1 MLRRIA
7 MFVIAVALPLS
18 SLNAQPVVLK
28 TNWKIDAEKVSFT
41 NIPWF
46 SPADNGVRYCTY
58 NPKTDHVLV
67 ISRTNVTGGLTGP
80 NVDIMI
86 LDAATGAKIGKLPFD
101 PAIIKGQDPFVLLNI
116 KCADDGVIYAGNL
129 VQSAVTFPFK
139 LYRWE
144 NETAAPTLAFESIQW
159 TDRYG
164 DALAVIG
171 EGAQTMVYV
180 SGSVD
185 QKYIQIL
192 TTSNGIDFEW
202 TDMLEIPPA
211 YASLGMA
218 STAPGGAIWVNN
230 GYITFYTPVTL
241 LAPDGSVIGSIP
253 YEVADDHSS
262 GITYLSYENREY
274 IMVFNGEIL
283 PQKGYLLDVTDGPQ
297 SAKVIAETPPM
308 GSNTNEMGL
317 GDIAYDSKRN
327 AVIVLCTNNQI
338 ASFDLSSA
346 LTTKVETERRSAV
359 PDRMALYPNY
369 PNPFNPTTTIEFSL
383 SEPAQV
389 SLKIYTL
396 MGSEVVELVDKKL
409 AAGAHRVGW
418 NAENLPNGVYLYI
431 LEAAGYREIR
441 KAILMK

>member
-7 MFVIAVALPLS
+7 LFIIAVGLPLS
-18 SLNAQPVVLK
+18 SLKAQPVILK
-28 TNWKIDAEKVSFT
+28 TNWKIDAEPVSFT
-41 NIPWF
+41 KIPWL
-46 SPADNGVRYCTY
+46 SPGDNGVRYCTY

-67 ISRTNVTGGLTGP
+67 ISRTNVSGGLTGP
-80 NVDIMI
+80 NADIII

-116 KCADDGVIYAGNL
+116 KCAGDGAIYAGNL

-159 TDRYG
+159 SDRYG

-185 QKYIQIL
+185 QKYINVL
-192 TTSNGIDFEW
+192 TTANGIDFEW

-211 YASLGMA
+211 YASLGIA
-218 STAPGGAIWVNN
+218 STAPGGTIWVNN
-230 GYITFYTPVTL
+230 GYITYYTPVTL
-241 LAPDGSVIGSIP
+241 LAPDGGVIGSIP
-253 YEVADDHSS
+253 YEVADDHTS
-262 GITYLSYENREY
+262 GITYFTYENREF
-274 IMVFNGEIL
+274 IMVFSGEIL
-283 PQKGYLLDVTDGPQ
+283 PQKGYLLDVTDGPL
-297 SAKVIAETPPM
+297 SAKVIAETPAM

-327 AVIVLCTNNQI
+327 AVIILCSNNQI
-338 ASFDLSSA
+338 ASFDLSSV
-346 LTTKVETERRSAV
+346 LTTNVESHRHSTV
-359 PDRMALYPNY
+359 PDQMALYPNY

-383 SEPAQV
+383 SAPAQV
-389 SLKIYTL
+389 SLKIYNL
-396 MGSEVVELVDKKL
+396 MGSEVAKLVDENL
-409 AAGAHRVGW
+409 AAGIHQVSW
-418 NAENLPNGVYLYI
+418 NAENLPNGVYHYV
-431 LEAAGYREIR
+431 LETAGYKVAR